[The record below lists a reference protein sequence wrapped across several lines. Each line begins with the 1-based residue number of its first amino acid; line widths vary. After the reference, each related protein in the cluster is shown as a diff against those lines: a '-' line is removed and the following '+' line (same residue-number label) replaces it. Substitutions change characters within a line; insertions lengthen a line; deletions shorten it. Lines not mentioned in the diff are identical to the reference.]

1 MSKTASFPR
10 IVDYW
15 IGGPQNTPVD
25 QAEGD
30 ALASTY
36 PTAPTLLK
44 AQRAFQQQAVGALA
58 EEGIAQFLVFNAGF
72 PTANHV
78 HEQLEEVKV
87 YYTDSDFD
95 VVQPGAGLLA
105 GVRRRVRYQTLDPR
119 DLENLEDLELSP
131 VLNTEAPIGV
141 VFIGAGET
149 FSDDDLKLVLG
160 NLATWAKPGSAI
172 VFTHATSEA
181 SGLSAL
187 FEAHGKPFA
196 TRDASALE
204 PLLAGFGI
212 EAGGLS
218 PLKDETGAELNYIVG
233 AVGRKA

>member
-10 IVDYW
+10 IIDYW

-30 ALASTY
+30 TLAAKY
-36 PTAPTLLK
+36 PKAPALLK
-44 AQRAFQQQAVGALA
+44 AQRSFQQEAVAALA
-58 EEGIAQFLVFNAGF
+58 EEGIAQFLVFNAGL
-72 PTANHV
+72 PTGNHV
-78 HEQLEEVKV
+78 HEQLKEVKV
-87 YYTDSDFD
+87 YYTDHDFD

-105 GVRRRVRYQTLDPR
+105 GIRRRVRYQTLDPR
-119 DLENLEDLELSP
+119 DLENLEDLEFSP
-131 VLNTEAPIGV
+131 VLNPEEPIGV

-149 FSDDDLKLVLG
+149 FADDDLKLVLT

-172 VFTHATSEA
+172 VISHATPEA
-181 SGLSAL
+181 SDLKGLY
-187 FEAHGKPFA
+187 EAFGKPF
-196 TRDASALE
+196 TPRSAAEVE

-218 PLKDETGAELNYIVG
+218 PLKGESGEALGYVVG
-233 AVGRKA
+233 AIGRKG